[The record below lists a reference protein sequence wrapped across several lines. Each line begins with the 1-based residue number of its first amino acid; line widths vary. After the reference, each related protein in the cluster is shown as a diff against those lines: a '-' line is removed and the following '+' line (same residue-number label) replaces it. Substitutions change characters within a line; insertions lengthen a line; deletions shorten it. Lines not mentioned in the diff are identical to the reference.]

1 MNTQR
6 HSVTKKSPYEVVF
19 GQRIFGTRIPFI
31 ERGEQTVED
40 ETLQDDLIG
49 NMVIGDQSIAS
60 GVDRDRTSVDPSLEP
75 SLISIESDHTPVR
88 TVLSALNV
96 SI

>member
-40 ETLQDDLIG
+40 EMLQDDLSG
-49 NMVIGDQSIAS
+49 NMMIGDQSIAS
-60 GVDRDRTSVDPSLEP
+60 GVDRDRTSFDPSLER